1 MTLILPESVDV
12 YINSISLLYHA
23 HPLTLI
29 CCVTWK
35 YFFICCTICFLFCL
49 FLTCGSKSTAGGLT
63 FRCKTS
69 FQFEFKVTQPFYT
82 IKKNRSSLIKLI
94 GGVGSGDPRLV
105 ILLQTPGCS
114 SIIYWTPPFTLT
126 PHAYRWQLHVIN
138 CVSFCPGSLPALLS
152 VSVSFAICLWHSD
165 FGSGVTKPIK
175 QQLLLLV
182 VSQCSFFLFFF
193 LSTVTTYT
201 QRVIAELL
209 YSILSL
215 KKLAKLNSFSSFFCI
230 YWLYV
235 GFTTSI
241 CTYSTAQKSQAA
253 PHFFKVCYENGK

>member
-1 MTLILPESVDV
+1 MVAWGPFWVSPR
-12 YINSISLLYHA
+12 Y
-23 HPLTLI
+23 
-29 CCVTWK
+29 C
-35 YFFICCTICFLFCL
+35 CFLFSTHVFVMDLSITFQYSWVIATVSFFHHQVAPSLGYSKFSDFNSTRISRCLHKFKFTALPCASSHLNMLCNMKILFYMLYNMFCL

-105 ILLQTPGCS
+105 MLLQTPGCS

-138 CVSFCPGSLPALLS
+138 CVSFCPGSFPAFLS

-165 FGSGVTKPIK
+165 FGSGVTKPTK

-182 VSQCSFFLFFF
+182 VS
-193 LSTVTTYT
+193 
-201 QRVIAELL
+201 
-209 YSILSL
+209 
-215 KKLAKLNSFSSFFCI
+215 
-230 YWLYV
+230 
-235 GFTTSI
+235 
-241 CTYSTAQKSQAA
+241 
-253 PHFFKVCYENGK
+253 